1 MSEKVTAFEI
11 DLSDVRN
18 EAQDTQKTLKELRQE
33 VKDLRSQLE
42 NTSIGTEEFTDT
54 LDELTR
60 KQQELTNVTK
70 SGVAAQKDSYNDL
83 VNQMAILKK
92 EWRATADEAERAALG
107 DQISE
112 INSKLKEMDATL
124 GNHQRN
130 VGNYESALEN
140 VNIQLQD
147 QNNNFQ
153 TGIQTVQGL
162 LGAYQLVEGALQAF
176 GVESEVAEEAI
187 RRMQG
192 VMAMTDGLRAINEGI
207 TGFKQLRVA
216 IQGATL
222 MTNGLKVALIS
233 TGIGAAVV
241 AIGLLIAN
249 WDKLSKKWKG
259 DTSAKTLKESIDS
272 LNKALDTNKKL
283 MEREQEDAYAR
294 YRQNVIDA
302 KGDVDKLKE
311 AEQQLADEIERTA
324 RATYEAN
331 LAEAWREET
340 EAYREYLR
348 VANSRFTSADRKRE
362 AAEEFTQIKDARI
375 KAQQELTRFEQENTI
390 KKLEAEQ
397 KALEDSKQ
405 QYLDHL
411 KTLDDKM
418 KSYGLEGIGRDPFL
432 TPLAKYNQGIK
443 DLEEFLKH
451 KLITEEE
458 YLRGQKELQDRYEL
472 ESRQLFGSVITPEQ
486 QQDFTESLNKTL
498 ASGLS
503 VEKNYSDMRLQ
514 MAEFEEKRLKEQ
526 EERAQRE
533 RIMMRRQTTDTMIG
547 ISADLFGSTAELMKE
562 DTVAQKALLTAQ
574 TLLNTYMGT
583 MSAFAQTPGPIWVK
597 IAAAVAAGS
606 LGAVQLKNIWS
617 VDPENPESSVGG
629 SGSRIPSMSALQQL
643 QNGPQATT
651 VIQGASTEM
660 DVKDTRVYV
669 VESDITNTQNKVKT
683 IESESTF

>member
-1 MSEKVTAFEI
+1 MSEQVTAFEI

-92 EWRATADEAERAALG
+92 EWRATADEAQRAALG
-107 DQISE
+107 EQISD

-140 VNIQLQD
+140 VNLQLQD

-153 TGIQTVQGL
+153 TGLQTVQGL
-162 LGAYQLVEGALQAF
+162 LGAYQLVEGALQAM
-176 GVESEVAEEAI
+176 GVESEQAEEAI
-187 RRMQG
+187 RKMQG
-192 VMAMTDGLRAINEGI
+192 VMAMTDGLRAISEGVQGFQQLKLAI
-207 TGFKQLRVA
+207 GASSVATNGFKKALVA
-216 IQGATL
+216 
-222 MTNGLKVALIS
+222 
-233 TGIGAAVV
+233 TGIGAIIVAVGTL
-241 AIGLLIAN
+241 AAN
-249 WDKLSKKWKG
+249 WEEVTKWLDDAGVNMKNFGKVASGVVSSISQMFKNLGKGLVQIFKGEFEEAGNYFKEAFNFAENYQEGVAEKEEEIINQTNNAKLELYEQDQDHYIKMCEAKYGADWKYSQEGQNAYKALFEARAALYVQDLEKFRENEIAKANYLRELKEKFSEPEVEDTFDDSKKTQWGPVITDEQKQSYENSLKEMSEIKMKY
-259 DTSAKTLKESIDS
+259 DTS
-272 LNKALDTNKKL
+272 
-283 MEREQEDAYAR
+283 
-294 YRQNVIDA
+294 IDA
-302 KGDVDKLKE
+302 WTQKLIKE
-311 AEQQLADEIERTA
+311 EQKR
-324 RATYEAN
+324 
-331 LAEAWREET
+331 
-340 EAYREYLR
+340 
-348 VANSRFTSADRKRE
+348 RKE
-362 AAEEFTQIKDARI
+362 AAEE
-375 KAQQELTRFEQENTI
+375 
-390 KKLEAEQ
+390 
-397 KALEDSKQ
+397 
-405 QYLDHL
+405 
-411 KTLDDKM
+411 
-418 KSYGLEGIGRDPFL
+418 
-432 TPLAKYNQGIK
+432 
-443 DLEEFLKH
+443 EEM
-451 KLITEEE
+451 I
-458 YLRGQKELQDRYEL
+458 
-472 ESRQLFGSVITPEQ
+472 
-486 QQDFTESLNKTL
+486 
-498 ASGLS
+498 
-503 VEKNYSDMRLQ
+503 
-514 MAEFEEKRLKEQ
+514 
-526 EERAQRE
+526 ERAKFQ
-533 RIMMRRQTTDTMIG
+533 IA
-547 ISADLFGSTAELMKE
+547 SDLLGSTAELMKE

-597 IAAAVAAGS
+597 IAAAVAAGTM
-606 LGAVQLKNIWS
+606 GAVQLKNIWS

-651 VIQGASTEM
+651 VIEPASTET

>member
-1 MSEKVTAFEI
+1 MSEKVTALEI

-147 QNNNFQ
+147 QNDNFQ
-153 TGIQTVQGL
+153 TGLQTVQGL

-176 GVESEVAEEAI
+176 GVESEAAEEAI
-187 RRMQG
+187 RKMQG
-192 VMAMTDGLRAINEGI
+192 VMAMTDGLRAISEGVQ
-207 TGFKQLRVA
+207 GFKQLRVA
-216 IQGATL
+216 INATSL
-222 MTNGLKVALIS
+222 ASAGLKKALIA
-233 TGIGAAVV
+233 TGIGALVV
-241 AIGLLIAN
+241 LVGTLIAN
-249 WDKLSKKWKG
+249 WDKLSKMWSG
-259 DTSAKTLKESIDS
+259 DNSAKTLQESIDD
-272 LNKALDTNKKL
+272 LNKSLERNKTL
-283 MEREQEDAYAR
+283 MERDQENAYSR
-294 YRQNVIDA
+294 YRQAVIDA

-311 AEQQLADEIERTA
+311 AEKQLADEIYRTA
-324 RATYEAN
+324 KATYEAN
-331 LAEAWREET
+331 LAQAWKEET
-340 EAYREYLR
+340 AAYKEYIKI
-348 VANSRFTSADRKRE
+348 ANSRFTSAEKKRE
-362 AAEEFTQIKDARI
+362 AAEEFTAIKDARI
-375 KAQQELTRFEQENTI
+375 KAQQELTRFEQENAI
-390 KKLEAEQ
+390 EKLEAEQ
-397 KALEDSKQ
+397 DALEESKK
-405 QYLDHL
+405 QYSDYLKSLDEKL
-411 KTLDDKM
+411 
-418 KSYGLEGIGRDPFL
+418 KSYGFEGIGSDPFL
-432 TPLAKYNQGIK
+432 TPLAKYNQGLK
-443 DLEEFLKH
+443 DLETFLKN
-451 KLITEEE
+451 KLITEEK
-458 YLRGQKELQDRYEL
+458 YLQAQKELQDRYEF
-472 ESRQLFGSVITPEQ
+472 ESRQIFGSVITPEQ
-486 QQDFTESLNKTL
+486 QEAFTKSLNDTL

-503 VEKNYSDMRLQ
+503 VEENYTDMRLQ
-514 MAEFEEKRLKEQ
+514 MAESEEKRLKKLE
-526 EERAQRE
+526 EERVKKKK
-533 RIMMRRQTTDTMIG
+533 QTTDTMIG

-606 LGAVQLKNIWS
+606 LGAIQLKNIWS

-651 VIQGASTEM
+651 VIEPASVEGQI
-660 DVKDTRVYV
+660 KDTRVWV
-669 VESDITNTQNKVKT
+669 SEVDISNTQNKVRVL
-683 IESESTF
+683 EAESTY

>member
-1 MSEKVTAFEI
+1 MSEQVTAFEI

-42 NTSIGTEEFTDT
+42 NTAIGTEEFTDT

-187 RRMQG
+187 RKMQG

-249 WDKLSKKWKG
+249 WDKLSKRWKD

-283 MEREQEDAYAR
+283 MERDQENAYSR
-294 YRQNVIDA
+294 YRQAVIDA

-311 AEQQLADEIERTA
+311 AEKQLADEIERTA

-331 LAEAWREET
+331 LAEAWKEET

-390 KKLEAEQ
+390 KKLEAERD
-397 KALEDSKQ
+397 ALNDSKQ
-405 QYLDHL
+405 QYLDYL
-411 KTLDDKM
+411 KSLNDKM

-451 KLITEEE
+451 KLITEED
-458 YLRGQKELQDRYEL
+458 YLRERKELQDHYEL
-472 ESRQLFGSVITPEQ
+472 ETRPTFGSVITPEQ
-486 QQDFTESLNKTL
+486 QEAFTKSLNDTL

-503 VEKNYSDMRLQ
+503 VERHYADMRLQ
-514 MAEFEEKRLKEQ
+514 ISEFESERLKKLE
-526 EERAQRE
+526 EERIE
-533 RIMMRRQTTDTMIG
+533 KKKQTIDTMIG